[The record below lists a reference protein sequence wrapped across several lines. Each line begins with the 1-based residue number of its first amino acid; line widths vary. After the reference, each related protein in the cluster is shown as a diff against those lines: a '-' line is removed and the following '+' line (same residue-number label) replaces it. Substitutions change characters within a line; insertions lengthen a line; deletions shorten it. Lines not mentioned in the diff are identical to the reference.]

1 MSGTMHFILEIA
13 MFVLACGMILAF
25 IRAVRGPRF
34 TDRIVAIN
42 MIGTMTTVMIGI
54 LSAYLGET
62 SLVDVSLVY
71 SLLSFLAVVVM
82 CHVVT
87 CIIRVVCCFWQERK
101 RRQRKN
107 VNKRNHCSNL
117 HFYRAVCVP
126 LFDSGDLSL

>member
-1 MSGTMHFILEIA
+1 MSDTMHFILEIA

-42 MIGTMTTVMIGI
+42 MSGTMTTVMIGI

-87 CIIRVVCCFWQERK
+87 LHHKGRLLFLARK
-101 RRQRKN
+101 EKEAEEKCQ
-107 VNKRNHCSNL
+107 
-117 HFYRAVCVP
+117 
-126 LFDSGDLSL
+126 

>member
-1 MSGTMHFILEIA
+1 MSETMKFILEIA
-13 MFVLACGMILAF
+13 MFVPACGMLLAF

-42 MIGTMTTVMIGI
+42 MIGTMTTALIGT

-71 SLLSFLAVVVM
+71 ALLSFLAVVVM

-87 CIIRVVCCFWQERK
+87 LHHRGRLLFLRRK
-101 RRQRKN
+101 EKEAEEECQ
-107 VNKRNHCSNL
+107 
-117 HFYRAVCVP
+117 
-126 LFDSGDLSL
+126 

>member
-34 TDRIVAIN
+34 TDRIN

-87 CIIRVVCCFWQERK
+87 LHHKGRLLFLARK
-101 RRQRKN
+101 EKEAEEKCQ
-107 VNKRNHCSNL
+107 
-117 HFYRAVCVP
+117 
-126 LFDSGDLSL
+126 

>member
-1 MSGTMHFILEIA
+1 MSDTMHFILEIA

-62 SLVDVSLVY
+62 SLVD

-87 CIIRVVCCFWQERK
+87 LHHKGRLLFLARK
-101 RRQRKN
+101 EKEAEEKCQ
-107 VNKRNHCSNL
+107 
-117 HFYRAVCVP
+117 
-126 LFDSGDLSL
+126 